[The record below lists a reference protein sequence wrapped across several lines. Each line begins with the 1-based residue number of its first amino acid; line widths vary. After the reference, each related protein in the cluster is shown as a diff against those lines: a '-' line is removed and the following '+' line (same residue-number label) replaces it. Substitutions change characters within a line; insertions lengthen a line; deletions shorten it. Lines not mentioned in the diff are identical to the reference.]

1 MTCRCCRRVTTVAA
15 LAWFSVASVTV
26 AGTHT
31 AARVTVPVT
40 CMSPTAAADT
50 TVLATF
56 AMAAGDKGKTGM
68 LKIYSQ
74 HDFVSIIV

>member
-1 MTCRCCRRVTTVAA
+1 MTTVAA

-40 CMSPTAAADT
+40 CTSHTAAVDT
-50 TVLATF
+50 TVLVTF
-56 AMAAGDKGKTGM
+56 AMAAGAKGKVGM

-74 HDFVSIIV
+74 HDFASIIV